1 MTLVGRTSAFFLG
14 VLGLALAA
22 FTLALYLMA
31 RAHLHHELNQRLEA
45 AVDTLTASVGVE
57 RTVLEWEPA
66 ERDIILGVDP
76 APGQVRW
83 AVCDAQGQAIAWSWN
98 LHDETGEFRDAS
110 ILEKLCQSGQE
121 VTVSDDAQTTTAIA
135 GETWRLLSRRLEA
148 ERPKPQ
154 EVAPQ
159 DGEPA
164 KKGETS
170 GVSTTATRRR
180 TLFPALVVTS
190 GASLRPV
197 EQMLQTLLVT
207 SVGLSAAMWI
217 GAALLGGWLC
227 RRALRPLTNMAVAAR
242 TMPATDSAQRLP
254 LPRTGDELHDLAVAF
269 NDLLGRVQDA
279 LARQRRFTSEASH
292 QLRTPLTALLGQV
305 DVALRQD
312 RSRDEY
318 QQTLV
323 RVQRQGQRLVQIVE
337 MLLFLARADA
347 DAELPDLEV
356 IELGTW
362 LCEHVSR
369 WSSHERAA
377 DLHVETPS
385 SDFARWESPVA
396 GVLVRV
402 HPMLLGQLL
411 DNLLENACKYSDT
424 GTPITLRVAAR
435 EGTAVLEVEDRGLGM
450 AEADTPHL
458 FEPFFRSSAVRRLG
472 VEGIGLGLAVA
483 KRIATAMGGNIEVHS
498 RLGSGSLFRVAFP
511 ICDPKRGAAANR
523 STEKQIEVDIEPL
536 RDPAHLT
543 VEQDARSPI
552 QVNMSQA

>member
-1 MTLVGRTSAFFLG
+1 
-14 VLGLALAA
+14 
-22 FTLALYLMA
+22 
-31 RAHLHHELNQRLEA
+31 
-45 AVDTLTASVGVE
+45 
-57 RTVLEWEPA
+57 
-66 ERDIILGVDP
+66 
-76 APGQVRW
+76 
-83 AVCDAQGQAIAWSWN
+83 
-98 LHDETGEFRDAS
+98 
-110 ILEKLCQSGQE
+110 
-121 VTVSDDAQTTTAIA
+121 
-135 GETWRLLSRRLEA
+135 
-148 ERPKPQ
+148 
-154 EVAPQ
+154 
-159 DGEPA
+159 
-164 KKGETS
+164 
-170 GVSTTATRRR
+170 
-180 TLFPALVVTS
+180 
-190 GASLRPV
+190 
-197 EQMLQTLLVT
+197 
-207 SVGLSAAMWI
+207 
-217 GAALLGGWLC
+217 
-227 RRALRPLTNMAVAAR
+227 
-242 TMPATDSAQRLP
+242 
-254 LPRTGDELHDLAVAF
+254 
-269 NDLLGRVQDA
+269 
-279 LARQRRFTSEASH
+279 
-292 QLRTPLTALLGQV
+292 LGQV